1 MPPYDLSSNHLKGA
15 VNSIAVQAAAERTW
29 FAISRFYDNC
39 KYVDTLDNIKRDSK
53 IIGWGQNLSAS
64 KGRSNSS
71 HGF

>member
-1 MPPYDLSSNHLKGA
+1 M
-15 VNSIAVQAAAERTW
+15 AVQAAAERTW

-64 KGRSNSS
+64 KGASNSS